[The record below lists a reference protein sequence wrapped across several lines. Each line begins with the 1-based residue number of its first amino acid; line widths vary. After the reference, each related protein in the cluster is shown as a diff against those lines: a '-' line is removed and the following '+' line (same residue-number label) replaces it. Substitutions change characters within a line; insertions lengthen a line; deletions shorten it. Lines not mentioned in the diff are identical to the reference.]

1 MSAIGRTKR
10 AGVIAGLAF
19 AAYAAYA
26 RNAIHRFENLD
37 PHSDDAPGVFLNVD
51 GDLIHY
57 VEAGKGPPVVLVH
70 GWNGSTFSFR
80 YVISEL
86 ARQYRVIAID
96 LLGFGYSARPANGD
110 YSLSAQAK
118 LVSVVLDRLD
128 VEGATLLGH
137 SMGGAVAMRLAV
149 GNPDQVE
156 RLVLADSVTVSQV
169 RRAVR
174 LSWLFRLL
182 MPLAA
187 PFTMHRERFRRRVF
201 RSAVHDPAF
210 LTPEMLAGHYRP
222 LHMRGHL
229 RSLSKQLI
237 DRGGDDLWLPD
248 RIRQPTLIIW
258 GEHDRWIPL
267 AAGEELAEQIPDAR
281 LVVIP
286 SAGHMPLEEQ
296 PEFCNRE
303 LLKFLPAVAEA
314 TAAEKSETPA

>member
-1 MSAIGRTKR
+1 MSVLGRTKR
-10 AGVIAGLAF
+10 TGVISGLAF
-19 AAYAAYA
+19 AAYVAYA
-26 RNAIHRFENLD
+26 RNATRRFENLD
-37 PHSDDAPGVFLNVD
+37 PHSDDAPGAFLNVD

-57 VEAGKGPPVVLVH
+57 VEAGQGPPVVLVH

-118 LVSVVLDRLD
+118 LVSVVMDRLG
-128 VEGATLLGH
+128 VERATLLGH
-137 SMGGAVAMRLAV
+137 SMGGAVAMRVAV
-149 GNPDQVE
+149 GNPEQVE
-156 RLVLADSVTVSQV
+156 RLVLADSVTVSRV

-174 LSWLFRLL
+174 FRWLFQLL

-187 PFTMHRERFRRRVF
+187 PFTMHREPFRRRVF

-210 LTPEMLAGHYRP
+210 LTPEMLAGYYRP

-229 RSLSKQLI
+229 RSLAKQLI
-237 DRGGDDLWLPD
+237 DRGHDDLWLPD
-248 RIRQPTLIIW
+248 RIGQPTLVLW

-267 AAGEELAEQIPDAR
+267 AAGEAMAEQIPDAR
-281 LVVIP
+281 LVVVP

-303 LLKFLPAVAEA
+303 LLKFLPALADTPSE
-314 TAAEKSETPA
+314 EKSETTA

>member
-1 MSAIGRTKR
+1 MSVLGRTKR
-10 AGVIAGLAF
+10 AGVIAGFAF
-19 AAYAAYA
+19 AGYAAYA
-26 RNAIHRFENLD
+26 RNATLRFENLD
-37 PHSDDAPGVFLNVD
+37 PHSDDAPGTFLNID

-57 VEAGKGPPVVLVH
+57 VEAGRGLPVVLVH

-128 VEGATLLGH
+128 VEHATLLGH
-137 SMGGAVAMRLAV
+137 SMGGAVAMRVAV

-174 LSWLFRLL
+174 FSWLFRLL

-229 RSLSKQLI
+229 QSLAKQLI
-237 DRGGDDLWLPD
+237 DRGRDDLWLPD
-248 RIRQPTLIIW
+248 RIGQPTLILW

-267 AAGEELAEQIPDAR
+267 AAGEAMAEQIPDAR
-281 LVVIP
+281 LVVVP